1 MARAFN
7 NVEPNYIGTSP
18 PTLTPG
24 LEMLYGPS
32 PQINK
37 LQLERRLAA
46 LGPEFGSLY
55 LLQTALNHWSVTR
68 LQGIWPPPPF
78 LVSRHP
84 NTCGLH
90 THTVI
95 YIEIK

>member
-68 LQGIWPPPPF
+68 LQGIWPPPLLFWPPGTQTH
-78 LVSRHP
+78 VVY
-84 NTCGLH
+84 TH
-90 THTVI
+90 THSNI
-95 YIEIK
+95 Y